1 MMFFKKIQNYFY
13 YIKQIKKNWAD
24 LSGPEFVMIK
34 DWFYRIGTVIN
45 IPTEIVPEYGD
56 SLLRENVKNYIDKV
70 KNKMYQ
76 IGLMELIYVK
86 TVEKIDDYNIKVVF
100 GFKLIKASDIIVA
113 LQNFITV
120 GVLSAI
126 LYFLI
131 NIVFF

>member
-1 MMFFKKIQNYFY
+1 MFFKKIQNYFY